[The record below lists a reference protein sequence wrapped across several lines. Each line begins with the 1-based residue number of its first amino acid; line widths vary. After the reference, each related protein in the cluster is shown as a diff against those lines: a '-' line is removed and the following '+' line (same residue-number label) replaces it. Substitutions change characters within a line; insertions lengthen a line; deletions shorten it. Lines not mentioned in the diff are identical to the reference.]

1 MLVDISGELGR
12 ASDTPPEC
20 IMTCNG
26 APQWH
31 SVIWPRCFAPL
42 QNLVN
47 PERNKADGDCDTVL
61 LASRLTETPRGLGAC
76 LTDEDNAEHHN
87 YASFLG
93 GPVPFCEEIEGL
105 RPGERGVN
113 GSHCCCERCASWSL
127 VRDGGLLGGV
137 GLQLRIGDDAVGP
150 VPGPGQSPA
159 IEIQSLR
166 IRCRQ
171 KDRVVFAAVPS
182 PDRALLVC
190 RVEVW

>member
-47 PERNKADGDCDTVL
+47 PERNEAHGD
-61 LASRLTETPRGLGAC
+61 
-76 LTDEDNAEHHN
+76 DEDNAEHHN